1 MSPIDKS
8 TGLDCLII
16 ECQDMKTN
24 QVPIIAAFAGIV
36 ILLLVQASTPS
47 SSEVF
52 VRPNLGRE
60 NE

>member
-52 VRPNLGRE
+52 VRRNLGRE